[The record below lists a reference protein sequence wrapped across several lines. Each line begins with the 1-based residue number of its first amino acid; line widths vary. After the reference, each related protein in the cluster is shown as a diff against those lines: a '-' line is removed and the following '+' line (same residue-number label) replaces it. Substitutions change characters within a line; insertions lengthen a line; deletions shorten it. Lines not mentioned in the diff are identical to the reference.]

1 MRRARAKRRRITPDP
16 VFNSVIV
23 AKFVNTVMKRGKKS
37 VAQTIVYRSLDIIK
51 TKVQRDPL
59 EIFEKAVQNVGPLL
73 EVKGQRI
80 GGANYQIPHEVRG
93 YRRQALAFRWIIAA
107 AEGRKGHSMEEKLS
121 AEIMDAAQKEGG
133 AIRKRDMVH
142 KMADANKAF
151 AHFAQ
156 R

>member
-23 AKFVNTVMKRGKKS
+23 GKFVNVVMKGGKKS
-37 VAQTIVYRSLDIIK
+37 IAQKIVYRSLEIIK
-51 TKVQRDPL
+51 AKVKRDPL
-59 EIFEKAVQNVGPLL
+59 EVFEKAVQNVGPLL

-80 GGANYQIPHEVRG
+80 GGANHQIPHEVRG

-107 AEGRKGHSMEEKLS
+107 AESRKGHSMEEKLS
-121 AEIMDAAQKEGG
+121 AEIMDAANKEGG

-151 AHFAQ
+151 AHFA

>member
-23 AKFVNTVMKRGKKS
+23 GKFVNVVMKGGKKS
-37 VAQTIVYRSLDIIK
+37 IAQKIVYRSLDIIK
-51 TKVQRDPL
+51 AKAKRDPL
-59 EIFEKAVQNVGPLL
+59 EVFEKAVQNVGPLL

-107 AEGRKGHSMEEKLS
+107 AESRKGHSMEEKLS